1 MGDLLGSPS
10 VAPSPLFCTALWG
23 EGAATSLATALT
35 LPDGAEPDC
44 VGIRGLPRGAG
55 GDRSVVNTAARGRE
69 RNRGGVYTA
78 LRSAVGGRRT
88 YAFLSVLFLLFFSCF
103 LPRFFAFFFAS
114 GRGALLRGPSC
125 GIRHRPEKWQSHPAP
140 CGAAEERRANA
151 GSVRFGSSAP
161 GGRPPLPHGSV
172 MSVEEGEGA

>member
-1 MGDLLGSPS
+1 MGDLPGSPS

-23 EGAATSLATALT
+23 EAAAVSLATAPT

-78 LRSAVGGRRT
+78 LRSAVGGRGT

-103 LPRFFAFFFAS
+103 LPRFFAFLFRFRARGVAHGAQAAESGTGPRS
-114 GRGALLRGPSC
+114 GRVIPLRA
-125 GIRHRPEKWQSHPAP
+125 AP
-140 CGAAEERRANA
+140 PRR
-151 GSVRFGSSAP
+151 GEQTPGRFRFGSSAP
-161 GGRPPLPHGSV
+161 GGRPPPSPT
-172 MSVEEGEGA
+172 AR